1 MVRTVTE
8 QIYQEIKKD
17 ILTHR
22 MKPGEKLTIK
32 KLNEIYGVSSSP
44 IREALT
50 RLQQD
55 GLIDYRPNIGMSVIV
70 MTEKDINEIFLLTAE
85 FDIIA
90 MKGAYYSQHK
100 DELLSDL
107 ENVLEQSKD
116 VNCSDWNKLSDE
128 FHLLFFK
135 YADNSRLSEAAK
147 KIRMQSTI
155 LSNAYE
161 EVEENRNEIWNQ
173 HNAIFMELKDGK
185 VEEAEKLLR
194 KHLMSSREKA
204 IKIMSSLAKN

>member
-17 ILTHR
+17 IQTHK

-55 GLIDYRPNIGMSVIV
+55 GLIDYKPNIGMSVIV

-90 MKGAYYSQHK
+90 MKGAYYSDNR
-100 DELLSDL
+100 DELLKEL
-107 ENVLEQSKD
+107 EHVIRQSKD
-116 VNCSDWNKLSDE
+116 VNSRDWNKLSDE

-161 EVEENRNEIWNQ
+161 ELEDNRNEIWNQ
-173 HNAIFMELKDGK
+173 HNEIFLKLKEGK
-185 VEEAEKLLR
+185 VEEAEQMLR
-194 KHLMSSREKA
+194 NHLMSSREKA
-204 IKIMSSLAKN
+204 IDVMSSLM